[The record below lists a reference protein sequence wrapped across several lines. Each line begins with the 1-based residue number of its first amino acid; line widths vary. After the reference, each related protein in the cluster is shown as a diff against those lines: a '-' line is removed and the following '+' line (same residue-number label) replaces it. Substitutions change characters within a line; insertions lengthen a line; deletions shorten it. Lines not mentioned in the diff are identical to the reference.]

1 MDLTYVV
8 VFAIL
13 LVSAVVISLATYV
26 WRKWV
31 QPWLVARNLE
41 VEAGI
46 VVNAVEA
53 ILGRYTGEEKWRLAL
68 EKMQSFGWNIDADRV
83 ISALKAAW
91 QTLDLMQIQAGVKDP
106 TEDKNAEMI
115 E

>member
-13 LVSAVVISLATYV
+13 LVGAVVTGLGTYV

-31 QPWLVARNLE
+31 QPWLVARDLE

-68 EKMQSFGWNIDADRV
+68 EKMKEFGWNIDAERV
-83 ISALKAAW
+83 IYSLKAAW
-91 QTLDLMQIQAGVKDP
+91 QALDLKQIQAGIKPPHPDGSPEV
-106 TEDKNAEMI
+106 I

>member
-13 LVSAVVISLATYV
+13 LVGAVVTGLGAYV

-31 QPWLVARNLE
+31 QPWLVARDLE

-68 EKMQSFGWNIDADRV
+68 EKMKEFGWNIDAERV
-83 ISALKAAW
+83 IYSLKAAW
-91 QTLDLMQIQAGVKDP
+91 QALDLKQIQAGVKLPPAD
-106 TEDKNAEMI
+106 DDAEAI